1 MSVLDMMKLVEEY
14 RERLLEKAEEYNAE
28 RASDEVEAKVE
39 KERSRID
46 SLVEY
51 GKMKLS
57 GSAYKAHIEKFKKD
71 AYKNIFDRL
80 MEECAED
87 IERDV
92 EEYRKSLED
101 RAE

>member
-1 MSVLDMMKLVEEY
+1 MKPEMMKSVEKY

-28 RASDEVEAKVE
+28 RASDEVESAVE
-39 KERSRID
+39 KECSRID
-46 SLVEY
+46 SLIEY
-51 GKMKLS
+51 GEVKLS
-57 GSAYKAHIEKFKKD
+57 GAAYKAHIEKFKKD

-101 RAE
+101 AVE